1 VTRFL
6 KGKTGG
12 GMKKVKI
19 TVVKMVRHEDLIED
33 FENPLELPCGMTVGE
48 VFVANGWQKT
58 RRSL

>member
-1 VTRFL
+1 
-6 KGKTGG
+6 
-12 GMKKVKI
+12 VKI
-19 TVVKMVRHEDLIED
+19 TVVKMVRHEDLIEE